1 MKILTFREKRLQAKQ
16 AQAERRML
24 IKLSAIIAIAMNGGL
39 LWVAYA

>member
-1 MKILTFREKRLQAKQ
+1 MQHSTFREKRLQSKK